1 MDKRYASRKFILA
14 AAAFLAGVVFYA
26 LARMTTPEW
35 VGYTTWIC
43 GLYFAANVGDQAVTK

>member
-14 AAAFLAGVVFYA
+14 CFAMLAGVAFYA
-26 LARMTTPEW
+26 IGRMTTPEW
-35 VGYTTWIC
+35 IGFTTWLC